1 MIVVLVVCVFVL
13 NLLLH
18 VAGKAFVPKKRVDP
32 MIESVTLEPELE
44 EALAS
49 ASDAELC
56 DIAGNILTP
65 SSQKIVISGLISFS
79 PKSCKAFQVVHE
91 FFNRILWSCIKSTFT
106 KVLQLVKA
114 IYDTL

>member
-13 NLLLH
+13 NLLLR

-65 SSQKIVISGLISFS
+65 SSQKIMISRLISFS
-79 PKSCKAFQVVHE
+79 PKSCKAFQEVLE
-91 FFNRILWSCIKSTFT
+91 FF
-106 KVLQLVKA
+106 
-114 IYDTL
+114 